1 MSRSAKGE
9 SNGRGFTGPG
19 ALIVMDGCG
28 IREEESYNCVAL
40 AKTPF
45 LEELRASKCAVPGCE
60 RNGRFTDVTSYTE
73 LIAVGPRVGMPEG
86 AKGSTAVGHEVLS
99 GVDYVHPMYQIDSA
113 IKDGVLVN
121 PVIDEAIDY
130 AVDHNSSIHLM
141 GLVSNNKEHSHIQHL
156 YSILRRAVQRGAG
169 DIVIHY
175 FSDGRGTPPFS
186 APRFLEDLRNTAA
199 EIIGK
204 KKVGFRVA
212 TIGGRD
218 ITMNRS
224 AESWYKTEATFRA
237 IIEGEGP
244 RLDEPEAA
252 LKEAYDKG
260 LTDQYVTPTVLGD
273 YKGVENH
280 DVLMHWNF
288 RKDRG
293 EFLMRMLVEPVTV
306 LSDRLRDSADDT
318 YSALK
323 RFKRWEHRPD
333 LHFDT
338 LHIVG
343 LVEYY
348 RGMRCPVAFRE
359 PVQDISLGK
368 VLANHKINQYRV
380 SGVDKAKALTLL
392 SGNKVGDPLPG
403 EERITIPLPPEVR
416 RYTKEY
422 DQHKGEPGYKF
433 EPYQKYP
440 RIEIEDLTDRIVELI
455 ENGDQDTVVL
465 VNLCNPD
472 MVGHTGDVS
481 AGIQCMMSVDKSLE
495 KIVTALRKKNGFA
508 LITADHG
515 NIEEMITPDGEP
527 NTFHTANKVPL
538 FIVGP
543 ETQPLRDDATLSDVA
558 PTLLSMLFGR
568 ELPEVKK
575 GMKGKLIFANGKK
588 GNGKGRKKK

>member
-1 MSRSAKGE
+1 MSRS
-9 SNGRGFTGPG
+9 SNKEPNQRGFKGPG
-19 ALIVMDGCG
+19 ALIIMDGCG
-28 IREEESYNCVAL
+28 IREEESYNCAAL
-40 AKTPF
+40 ARTPF
-45 LEELRASKCAVPGCE
+45 LDELRASKCDVPGCG
-60 RNGRFTDVTSYTE
+60 RNGRFSDVTSCTE
-73 LIAVGPRVGMPEG
+73 IIAVGPRVGMPEG

-99 GVDYVHPMYQIDSA
+99 GVDYVHPMYQLDSA
-113 IKDGVLVN
+113 IENGAMIN

-130 AVDHNSSIHLM
+130 AQAHGSAVHLL
-141 GLVSNNKEHSHIQHL
+141 GLVSNNKEHSHIYHL
-156 YSILRRAVQRGAG
+156 YSILRRIVQRGAKK
-169 DIVIHY
+169 IVIHY

-186 APRFLEDLRNTAA
+186 APRFLEDLRTTAE
-199 EIIGK
+199 EIIGDRE
-204 KKVGFRVA
+204 VEFTVA

-237 IIEGEGP
+237 IIEGQGP
-244 RLDEPEAA
+244 RLEEPEAA
-252 LKEAYDKG
+252 LKKAYDKG

-273 YKGVENH
+273 YKGVDNH
-280 DVLMHWNF
+280 DVLIHWNF

-293 EFLMRMLVEPVTV
+293 EFLMRMLVEPVSV
-306 LSDRLRDSADDT
+306 LTDELRDSADDT
-318 YSALK
+318 YSGLK

-333 LHFDT
+333 LQYDT

-348 RGMRCPVAFRE
+348 RGMHCPVAFRE
-359 PVQDISLGK
+359 AVQDISLGK
-368 VLANHKINQYRV
+368 VLANHKISQYRV

-440 RIEIEDLTDRIVELI
+440 RIEIEDLTDKVVDLI
-455 ENGDQDTVVL
+455 ENGDENTVLL

-481 AGIQCMMSVDKSLE
+481 AGIQSMMAVDKSLE
-495 KIVTALRKKNGFA
+495 RIITAIRAKGGFA
-508 LITADHG
+508 MITADHG
-515 NIEEMITPDGEP
+515 NIEEMITADGEP

-538 FIVGP
+538 FIIGP
-543 ETQPLRDDATLSDVA
+543 KTAPLRDDATLSDVA
-558 PTLLSMLFGR
+558 PTLLSLLFGK

-575 GMKGKLIFANGKK
+575 GMEGKLIFSNGKK
-588 GNGKGRKKK
+588 GK

>member
-1 MSRSAKGE
+1 MSRSAKKE
-9 SNGRGFTGPG
+9 PEQRGFSGPG
-19 ALIVMDGCG
+19 ALIIMDGCG
-28 IREEESYNCVAL
+28 IRDEESYNCFAL
-40 AKTPF
+40 ARTPF
-45 LEELRASKCAVPGCE
+45 LDELKANKCSHPGCA
-60 RNGRFTDVTSYTE
+60 RNGRYTDVTSYTE
-73 LIAVGPRVGMPEG
+73 IIAVGPKVGMPEG

-99 GVDYVHPMYQIDSA
+99 GVDYVHPMYQIDSS
-113 IKDGVLVN
+113 IDDGMMVN

-130 AVDHNSSIHLM
+130 AVAHKSAVHLL

-156 YSILRRAVQRGAG
+156 YSIMRRIVQRGAG
-169 DIVIHY
+169 KIVIHY

-186 APRFLEDLRNTAA
+186 APRFLEDLRNTAE
-199 EIIGK
+199 EIIGDRD
-204 KKVGFRVA
+204 VEFLVA

-237 IIEGEGP
+237 IIEGQGP
-244 RLDEPEAA
+244 RLDEPEQA

-273 YKGVENH
+273 YKGVDNH
-280 DVLMHWNF
+280 DVLIHWNF

-293 EFLMRMLVEPVTV
+293 EFLMRMLVEPVTD
-306 LSDRLRDSADDT
+306 LSERLRTSADDT
-318 YSALK
+318 YSGLK

-333 LHFDT
+333 LQYDT

-368 VLANHKINQYRV
+368 VLANHQIKQFRV

-416 RYTKEY
+416 RYIKEY
-422 DQHKGEPGYKF
+422 DQHKGEPGFKF
-433 EPYQKYP
+433 EPYRKYP
-440 RIEIEDLTDRIVELI
+440 KIEIEDLTDRILELI
-455 ENGDQDTVVL
+455 EDGDQNTVVL

-481 AGIQCMMSVDKSLE
+481 AGIQCMMAVDQSLE
-495 KIVTALRKKNGFA
+495 KIINAIRAKGGFA
-508 LITADHG
+508 IITADHG

-543 ETQPLRDDATLSDVA
+543 ESQPLRDDATLSDVA
-558 PTLLSMLFGR
+558 PTLLSLLFGA
-568 ELPEVKK
+568 EMPEVKK
-575 GMKGKLIFANGKK
+575 GMKGKTIF
-588 GNGKGRKKK
+588 GNGKPVSGKRNKK

>member
-9 SNGRGFTGPG
+9 LSHRRFKGPG
-19 ALIVMDGCG
+19 ALIVMDGYG
-28 IREEESYNCVAL
+28 IREEESYNCPAL
-40 AKTPF
+40 ARTPF
-45 LEELRASKCAVPGCE
+45 LDELRANKCADTEFG
-60 RNGRFTDVTSYTE
+60 RDGRFSDITSYTE

-99 GVDYVHPMYQIDSA
+99 GVDYEHPMYQIDSA
-113 IKDGVLVN
+113 IKDNVMVN

-130 AVDHNSSIHLM
+130 AVAHNSAVHLM
-141 GLVSNNKEHSHIQHL
+141 GLVSNNKEHSHVQHL
-156 YSILRRAVQRGAG
+156 YSILRRMVQRGVG
-169 DIVIHY
+169 SIVIHY

-186 APRFLEDLRNTAA
+186 APRFLEDLRTTAD
-199 EIIGK
+199 EIIGDK
-204 KKVGFRVA
+204 DVKFTVA

-224 AESWYKTEATFRA
+224 EESWYKTEATFRA
-237 IIEGEGP
+237 IIEGQGP
-244 RLDEPEAA
+244 QLDDPEAA

-260 LTDQYVTPTVLGD
+260 LTDQYVTPAALGG
-273 YKGVENH
+273 YKGVNNH
-280 DVLMHWNF
+280 DVLIQWNF

-293 EFLMRMLVEPVTV
+293 EFLMRMLVDPVSD
-306 LSDRLRDSADDT
+306 LSERLRNSADDT
-318 YSALK
+318 YQGLK
-323 RFKRWEHRPD
+323 RFKRWQNRPE
-333 LHFDT
+333 LQYDT

-343 LVEYY
+343 LVESY
-348 RGMRCPVAFRE
+348 RGMHCPVAFRE

-403 EERITIPLPPEVR
+403 EERVTIPLPPEVR

-422 DQHKGEPGYKF
+422 DQHKGEQGYKF
-433 EPYQKYP
+433 EPYRKYP
-440 RIEIEDLTDRIVELI
+440 LIEIEDLTVKLLELI
-455 ENGDQDTVVL
+455 ENGDENTVLL

-481 AGIQCMMSVDKSLE
+481 AGIQCMMAVDKSLE
-495 KIVTALRKKNGFA
+495 RIITALMKKKGFA
-508 LITADHG
+508 MVTADHG
-515 NIEEMITPDGEP
+515 NIEEMITPDGEA

-538 FIVGP
+538 FIIGP
-543 ETQPLRDDATLSDVA
+543 KSAPLREEATLADVA
-558 PTLLSMLFGR
+558 PTLLALLFGK

-575 GMKGKLIFANGKK
+575 GMKGKLITINGKK
-588 GNGKGRKKK
+588 GK